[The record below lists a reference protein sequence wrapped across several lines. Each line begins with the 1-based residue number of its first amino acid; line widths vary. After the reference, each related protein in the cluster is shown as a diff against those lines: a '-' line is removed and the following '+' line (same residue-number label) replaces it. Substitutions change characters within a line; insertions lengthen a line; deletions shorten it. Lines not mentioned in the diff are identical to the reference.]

1 MPAGQLCYYIK
12 MKEEELKFEDI
23 EKKAIEILE
32 MVSNMPKEKAVVI
45 ALSGDLGVGKTTMTQ
60 EIAKHLGVMENVI
73 SPTFVIMKIYKTKNE
88 IFKNLIHI
96 DAYRLENDEEILML
110 GWKDM
115 IEDRE
120 NLIILEWPE
129 RIGGF
134 LPEDAHKIN
143 IEHKDETT
151 RSIKFCYNY

>member
-1 MPAGQLCYYIK
+1 MQ
-12 MKEEELKFEDI
+12 EEELNIENI
-23 EKKAIEILE
+23 EKKALEILE
-32 MVSNMPKEKAVVI
+32 FIGSNPKEKAVI
-45 ALSGDLGVGKTTMTQ
+45 LALSGDLGTGKTTITK
-60 EIAKHLGVMENVI
+60 EIAKHLGVRENVI
-73 SPTFVIMKIYKTKNE
+73 SPTFVIMKIYKTKDK

-115 IEDRE
+115 IEDKN

-129 RIGGF
+129 RVLKC
-134 LPEDAHKIN
+134 LPIDVFSIN

-151 RSIKFCYNY
+151 RNIKFCYNIGYGQDSKKQE